1 MVLKLGTLREK
12 LTDFFNVSIEIS
24 FRSDPIKYEVDK
36 EKGALL
42 IDRFMSTNNA
52 LANIV
57 MFHRH

>member
-57 MFHRH
+57 MFHSH